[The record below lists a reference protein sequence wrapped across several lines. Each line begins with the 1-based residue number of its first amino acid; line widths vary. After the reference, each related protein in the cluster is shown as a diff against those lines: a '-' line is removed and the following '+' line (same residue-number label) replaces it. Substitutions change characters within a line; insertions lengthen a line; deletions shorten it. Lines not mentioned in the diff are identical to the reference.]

1 MKVAHKG
8 VVKGGVL
15 SVIVDGFGAPLGAG
29 HGPGAGVGCGSDKR
43 GGVRGGGLGW
53 VRMVGLWD
61 GDGEEI
67 RVWTFQI
74 VIKCI

>member
-1 MKVAHKG
+1 MKVTHKG

-29 HGPGAGVGCGSDKR
+29 NGPGVGVGFGSDKR

-53 VRMVGLWD
+53 VGMVGLWD
-61 GDGEEI
+61 GYGEGS
-67 RVWTFQI
+67 RVCTLQI
-74 VIKCI
+74 VMK